1 MGLRLAANLGDAPR
15 EAVEHQPPLD
25 EFFRVGIDVDRASPP
40 LQVLDSFEQV
50 LHVIDIA
57 AAQLAECLVSLRV
70 QLLGQK
76 QAQRCPIAVL
86 HVNAD
91 CPAFIWPLQFR
102 GREPPLQLRKHV
114 QDVLAGAECVCSKV
128 RTRTIR
134 VARLVPAHGDAVGLA
149 GDRAGH
155 GVICPRLLRIR
166 RFECHPL
173 QARPLQPLLHGPA
186 DEFLFAQAF
195 HRHALGR
202 RSGQAQR
209 HLLVENKRERRTN
222 VFAQ

>member
-1 MGLRLAANLGDAPR
+1 MNCTTEYSSSSRFSSGVPDNTRANRERRPLIIRLVFASQFLMRCPSSRMMRSQLSLEQLAAQRVGLRLAANLGDAPR

-86 HVNAD
+86 QVNAD
-91 CPAFIWPLQFR
+91 CPAFIW
-102 GREPPLQLRKHV
+102 
-114 QDVLAGAECVCSKV
+114 
-128 RTRTIR
+128 
-134 VARLVPAHGDAVGLA
+134 
-149 GDRAGH
+149 
-155 GVICPRLLRIR
+155 
-166 RFECHPL
+166 
-173 QARPLQPLLHGPA
+173 
-186 DEFLFAQAF
+186 
-195 HRHALGR
+195 
-202 RSGQAQR
+202 
-209 HLLVENKRERRTN
+209 
-222 VFAQ
+222 

>member
-102 GREPPLQLRKHV
+102 GREPPLQLRRMCLQV
-114 QDVLAGAECVCSKV
+114 PSVFV
-128 RTRTIR
+128 RKS
-134 VARLVPAHGDAVGLA
+134 
-149 GDRAGH
+149 GH
-155 GVICPRLLRIR
+155 EQYESPGSCPRTATR
-166 RFECHPL
+166 
-173 QARPLQPLLHGPA
+173 
-186 DEFLFAQAF
+186 
-195 HRHALGR
+195 
-202 RSGQAQR
+202 
-209 HLLVENKRERRTN
+209 
-222 VFAQ
+222 